1 MKIQEHSRMACG
13 ECRGSALTWSE
24 VDAEVPYHDRSG
36 DRRTAIARIPKGV
49 CDDCGSSVY
58 PYEAL
63 VLRHE
68 AVCHCLGVL
77 SPRQLIEGRKRLG
90 MTQEQFAA
98 HSGFGVASIRRWERG
113 VRIQTVSSDRHL
125 RALLEAEHPQTD
137 KSESDSPALVF
148 RPRSAQSRRELGLRD
163 DQAERSHT
171 PPSKLPSFQDAPE
184 QRAVS

>member
-1 MKIQEHSRMACG
+1 MKIHEQSRMNCG
-13 ECRGSALTWSE
+13 ECRGRALTWSE
-24 VDAEVPYHDRSG
+24 VDVEVPYQDRSG
-36 DRRTAIARIPKGV
+36 DRRTAIARIPKGI
-49 CDDCGSSVY
+49 CDNCGASVY

-63 VLRHE
+63 LLRHE
-68 AVCHCLGVL
+68 AVCHNLGVL

-125 RALLEAEHPQTD
+125 RALLAAEHPQTD
-137 KSESDSPALVF
+137 KSESDSSAFLF
-148 RPRSAQSRRELGLRD
+148 KPRSVQSRRELGMRVD
-163 DQAERSHT
+163 PAERSHT
-171 PPSKLPSFQDAPE
+171 PPPKLPSFQDAPQ